1 MKPYKNCQ
9 SCGMPLSK
17 DAEGGG
23 TELNGHKSD
32 IYCSHCYQDGKFT
45 SPDMTM
51 NEMKETVKGKLNE
64 FGIPKIFTGLFTL
77 NINKLERWKTPR

>member
-1 MKPYKNCQ
+1 
-9 SCGMPLSK
+9 MPLSK
-17 DAEGGG
+17 DAKGGG

-77 NINKLERWKTPR
+77 NINKLERWKTPQ